1 VSEFYNALGTES
13 MLTLFS
19 ALLAERRIV
28 VTSKKIS
35 RLSSIVVACNLFLF
49 PMSWQH
55 IFIPVLP
62 SQLQDYLT
70 APMPFLI
77 GVPQPI
83 WDRLPPESLGQLVR
97 VDADSDTVTTPF
109 PEDLESMPHDVVS
122 HLRKNLTG
130 ERVLGDG
137 LARAFL
143 RALAQFMGHYQDAI
157 RDDGQSFDFKL

>member
-1 VSEFYNALGTES
+1 
-13 MLTLFS
+13 MLTLFA
-19 ALLAERRIV
+19 ALLSERRIV

-35 RLSSIVVACNLFLF
+35 RLSSLVVACNLFLF

-55 IFIPVLP
+55 IFIPVL
-62 SQLQDYLT
+62 SLQLQDYLS

-77 GVPQPI
+77 GVPLPV
-83 WDRLPPESLGQLVR
+83 WDRIPAESLGQVVR

-109 PEDLESMPHDVVS
+109 PEDLEEMPEDVVYL
-122 HLRKNLTG
+122 LRKNLTG

-143 RALAQFMGHYQDAI
+143 RALAQLMGHYQDAV
-157 RDDGQSFDFKL
+157 RNEGEEFDNDL